1 MDDKIPWP
9 FPGRVGRV
17 FWCLVHGWCSF
28 LWLSLDA
35 GGPLPTLSWY
45 RARCRERP
53 PGWAGPSVLCSHT
66 PPPLLASLSSAP
78 VQGSNIKFPLCF
90 WHLRIFFS
98 VVWLWGYFSFIVSLF
113 VCFFELGHMI
123 LKFTHF
129 IFVFGV
135 ERGIFPCQL
144 LLSYWPKLYVI
155 LYMGFCRC
163 LRSLHMPVLS
173 MSTLVAVYAMTQ
185 IYYDSLSHF
194 PNVEHLD
201 NFQFSTNIK

>member
-45 RARCRERP
+45 GARCRERP

-66 PPPLLASLSSAP
+66 RPPLLASLSSAP

-113 VCFFELGHMI
+113 VCLFFWAWSYDFKIYSFYFCVWSRKGDFSMSAPSLLLTKTI
-123 LKFTHF
+123 CHF
-129 IFVFGV
+129 IYGFLSLFK
-135 ERGIFPCQL
+135 IFTRACVVNVYISGCICHDADL
-144 LLSYWPKLYVI
+144 LWFIKP
-155 LYMGFCRC
+155 
-163 LRSLHMPVLS
+163 
-173 MSTLVAVYAMTQ
+173 
-185 IYYDSLSHF
+185 
-194 PNVEHLD
+194 
-201 NFQFSTNIK
+201 FS